1 MEKIALFV
9 ICEETRLRITR
20 LLCEKVSDLTSTQ
33 EEADTQTLLHAL
45 HAVHAGYNTVVI
57 TADDIDFL
65 ILCLGFNNDI
75 PCPIYIYIKKER
87 RGTQSCTWFFVVG
100 KVARALGHDIFVM
113 LYGVHAFTG
122 CDTVS
127 ACAGHG
133 KIRIF
138 KHVKKNKTYE
148 EAFCWLVRPWDVS
161 A

>member
-1 MEKIALFV
+1 MEKIALYV

-33 EEADTQTLLHAL
+33 EEADTQTFLHAL
-45 HAVHAGYNTVVI
+45 HAAHAGYNAVDI

-65 ILCLGFNNDI
+65 ILCLGFSNDI
-75 PCPIYIYIKKER
+75 PCPIYILKKR
-87 RGTQSCTWFFVVG
+87 RGTESSTWFFVVG

-133 KIRIF
+133 KI
-138 KHVKKNKTYE
+138 
-148 EAFCWLVRPWDVS
+148 S
-161 A
+161 M